1 MPRHGQSAVDR
12 NRLKRRLREIIR
24 QDVLPSN
31 RGLDIIVRAAPGAY
45 TVAFA
50 DLEQFQ
56 VDYQEKNLKVKVRRG
71 KQYNFTDPDGNADRL
86 FVFQRDVDKVRQ
98 RLAKGEAAPN

>member
-45 TVAFA
+45 AVEFA
-50 DLEQFQ
+50 DLRTE
-56 VDYQEKNLKVKVRRG
+56 VTGLIG
-71 KQYNFTDPDGNADRL
+71 RL
-86 FVFQRDVDKVRQ
+86 I
-98 RLAKGEAAPN
+98 G